1 MKYLLHSAFSLDQKN
16 SSRCVFKRTDC
27 IFRENFVFSAEFIP
41 RLLLFLM
48 KDFIVKS
55 ERQILH
61 QCRGMGTRSPNG
73 YWRYVSRK
81 VDIS

>member
-1 MKYLLHSAFSLDQKN
+1 MVLLALIRRIPVDLSLKEQTASLEKTLFSVQNLY
-16 SSRCVFKRTDC
+16 TDYYY
-27 IFRENFVFSAEFIP
+27 
-41 RLLLFLM
+41 FLM

-73 YWRYVSRK
+73 Y
-81 VDIS
+81 

>member
-1 MKYLLHSAFSLDQKN
+1 MKYLLMVLLALIRRIPVDLSLKEQTASLEKTLFSLQN
-16 SSRCVFKRTDC
+16 LYTDYYY
-27 IFRENFVFSAEFIP
+27 
-41 RLLLFLM
+41 FLM

-73 YWRYVSRK
+73 Y
-81 VDIS
+81 

>member
-1 MKYLLHSAFSLDQKN
+1 MVLLALIRRILVDVSLKERTASLEKTLFSVQNLYPDYY
-16 SSRCVFKRTDC
+16 F
-27 IFRENFVFSAEFIP
+27 
-41 RLLLFLM
+41 FLM

-61 QCRGMGTRSPNG
+61 QCRGMGPRSPNG

>member
-1 MKYLLHSAFSLDQKN
+1 MKYLLMVLLALIRRIPVDLSLKEQTASLEKTLFSVQNLY
-16 SSRCVFKRTDC
+16 TDYYY
-27 IFRENFVFSAEFIP
+27 
-41 RLLLFLM
+41 FLM

-73 YWRYVSRK
+73 Y
-81 VDIS
+81 